1 MSISNY
7 YEDKIL
13 DHMIRGVAFTPPT
26 TIYASLH
33 TGDPGEDGLLNTVSV
48 ARVAVSFNASS
59 GGQIA
64 LTSAVD
70 FTSMPTATNISYV
83 GLWDAAGTGTPPTGG
98 NSLWS
103 GALTTPR
110 STTSGDTLRVS
121 TLTVTLD

>member
-1 MSISNY
+1 VSISNY

-33 TGDPGEDGLLNTVSV
+33 SGDPGEDGTANTVAV
-48 ARVAVSFNASS
+48 ARVAVSFSASS

-70 FTSMPTATNISYV
+70 FTSMPTVASVSYV
-83 GLWDAAGTGTPPTGG
+83 ALWDAAGTGSPPSGG
-98 NSLWS
+98 NCLWS

-110 STTSGDTLRVS
+110 ATTSGDTLRVS